1 MKKRLTLPAAILAA
15 LASSSYADDNC
26 FDYEKSLPD
35 VFKCFQNRLD
45 TQRLQLDTQKKR
57 IAELEKENQA
67 QQAEIQALKRW
78 ALTDDGL
85 VAYYPFNGAANDASG
100 YGHHG
105 TVKGATLTADRFGSA
120 NSAYRFD
127 GSDYIQFNAPV
138 VHYTPPY
145 SVSLWLKYDAVPRVN
160 SYIISNGGQTIS
172 SQGFAFA
179 VVGSSHVYCNHS
191 YPKGAIFF
199 MAGYQDSAVR
209 TTVFA
214 PMTFGQWHH
223 LIGTWDGHRV
233 ALYIDG
239 RLAQIDVCENPYKFG
254 PPNNM
259 RIGAPSNVLKYY
271 LSGQVDDIRIYNR
284 ALTDVE
290 IQSLYQQR

>member
-127 GSDYIQFNAPV
+127 GSSKIMVNSLKGFHWGNNF
-138 VHYTPPY
+138 
-145 SVSLWLKYDAVPRVN
+145 SVSVWFKRTGQWGNYQGIVN
-160 SYIISNGGQTIS
+160 NGYSDNGSWEIRMGRENNGTMLGGGVVTATS
-172 SQGFAFA
+172 PKTWDYVYLHASQ
-179 VVGSSHVYCNHS
+179 N
-191 YPKGAIFF
+191 
-199 MAGYQDSAVR
+199 
-209 TTVFA
+209 
-214 PMTFGQWHH
+214 QWHH
-223 LIGTWDGHRV
+223 VVMAYNGSNLSFYLDGVAQSRSGNDTGEITAKNTQLTIGQAGIGMPRE
-233 ALYIDG
+233 YFFCMIDE
-239 RLAQIDVCENPYKFG
+239 V
-254 PPNNM
+254 
-259 RIGAPSNVLKYY
+259 
-271 LSGQVDDIRIYNR
+271 RIYNR
-284 ALTDVE
+284 AISPKE